1 MDKNDFKLNSD
12 VIKNISELAKEIV
25 RNTNGVK
32 ITENDTISTSE
43 YMGSLGET
51 LKNVNKEIL
60 ESDSSEEKSR
70 LHKQREDI
78 LNRMSEEKENQRTYQ
93 ANREEN
99 ERKHIKVIF
108 GFVCAATLGAGSVVL
123 KTLLEDKKL

>member
-51 LKNVNKEIL
+51 LSNVNKEIL
-60 ESDSSEEKSR
+60 ESDSSEEKSH

-78 LNRMSEEKENQRTYQ
+78 LNRMKEEKENQRTYQ
-93 ANREEN
+93 TNREEK
-99 ERKHIKVIF
+99 ERKHIKAIF
-108 GFVCAATLGAGSVVL
+108 GFVCAISLGAGSVVL

>member
-1 MDKNDFKLNSD
+1 MDKNNFKLNSD

-43 YMGSLGET
+43 YMGSLDET

-78 LNRMSEEKENQRTYQ
+78 LNRMREEKENQRIYQ
-93 ANREEN
+93 DNREEK
-99 ERKHIKVIF
+99 ERKHIKTIF
-108 GFVCAATLGAGSVVL
+108 GFVCALTVGASGVVL

>member
-1 MDKNDFKLNSD
+1 MDKNDFKLNTD

-51 LKNVNKEIL
+51 LINVNKEIL
-60 ESDSSEEKSR
+60 ESDSLEEKSR

-78 LNRMSEEKENQRTYQ
+78 LNRMREEKENQCTYQ
-93 ANREEN
+93 ANREEK
-99 ERKHIKVIF
+99 ERKHIKAIF
-108 GFVCAATLGAGSVVL
+108 GFVCAVSLGAGSVVL
-123 KTLLEDKKL
+123 KTLLEDKKS